1 MTGAAER
8 GQLRLERRH
17 LGSEDEP
24 AGGQHP
30 LGGRDQLGPERAVL
44 AREIDLRDQKPDPLA
59 PVLAW
64 PTPRR
69 LSENRNSLS
78 WPKR

>member
-1 MTGAAER
+1 VTGAAER
-8 GQLRLERRH
+8 RQLRLQRRH
-17 LGSEDEP
+17 FRPKDEP

-44 AREIDLRDQKPDPLA
+44 PREIDLRDQKPDPFA

-69 LSENRNSLS
+69 LTENRNSLS
-78 WPKR
+78 WP